1 MKKNTLLIIA
11 ALVAASGS
19 AHAADTVLRFGVDPS
34 FPPFESKAPNG
45 ELVGFDIDLGNAIC
59 AQAKVKCEWVE
70 TAYDGIIPALNAKKF
85 DAVLSAMSMTPK
97 RKTQVN
103 FSDMLYHVPSIL
115 IAKKDSGLQPTA
127 DSLKG
132 KTVGVA
138 QGTTQEAYAQGEWQK
153 KGVNI
158 VSYQNQDFVNQ
169 DLASG
174 RIDVTLTNAA
184 VAETGFLKTPEG
196 VGYAFAGEPLN
207 DARYLGEGTAIG
219 LRKDDQAHLT
229 LINTALAEIHKNGT
243 YSTLEKKYFTFEVYN
258 KKS

>member
-1 MKKNTLLIIA
+1 MKKSTLLAIA
-11 ALVAASGS
+11 ALSATGGM
-19 AHAADTVLRFGVDPS
+19 AHAETTLRFGVDPS

-45 ELVGFDIDLGNAIC
+45 QLVGFDIDLGNAIC

-115 IAKKDSGLQPTA
+115 IAKKGSGLQPTA

-153 KGVNI
+153 KGVNV

-184 VAETGFLKTPEG
+184 AAETGFLKTKEG
-196 VGYAFAGEPLN
+196 ADYAFAGEPLN
-207 DARYLGEGTAIG
+207 DTRYLGEGTAVG
-219 LRKDDQAHLT
+219 LRKDDQTHLS
-229 LINTALAEIHKNGT
+229 LINNALAEIHKDGT
-243 YSTLEKKYFTFEVYN
+243 FEKLEKKYFTFEVYN

>member
-1 MKKNTLLIIA
+1 MNKINLLIIA
-11 ALVAASGS
+11 TLSATSGL
-19 AHAADTVLRFGVDPS
+19 AQAETTLRFGVDPS
-34 FPPFESKAPNG
+34 FPPFESKAPDG
-45 ELVGFDIDLGNAIC
+45 QLVGFDIDLGNAIC
-59 AQAKVKCEWVE
+59 AQAQVKCEWVE

-103 FSDMLYHVPSIL
+103 FSDMLYHVPSVL
-115 IAKKDSGLQPTA
+115 IAKKGSGLQPTA

-153 KGVNI
+153 KGVDVI
-158 VSYQNQDFVNQ
+158 SYQNQDFVNQ

-184 VAETGFLKTPEG
+184 AAETGFLKTPEG
-196 VGYAFAGEPLN
+196 AGYAFAGEPLT
-207 DARYLGEGTAIG
+207 DTRYLGEGTAIG

-229 LINTALAEIHKNGT
+229 LINNALAEIHKNGT
-243 YSTLEKKYFTFEVYN
+243 YQTLEKKYFTFAVYN